1 MKLKVFITNDG
12 LQENGYLYYSEES
25 KNAIL
30 IDPGMQNSSI
40 MDFINNQ
47 NLNLKYILLTHAH
60 FDHISGIKYLKE
72 SNAPVLIHEED
83 EEILGNATY
92 NGSAAISGVGFT
104 EKADRTFKHDEII
117 KGFDEDIRVIH
128 TPGHTKGGSCF
139 YLEKAGILF
148 TGDTLFKGAIGRSDF
163 YSGNGKLLCEMI
175 ESRILTLPDET
186 VCYTG
191 HGLKTT
197 VLTEKN
203 TNPFF

>member
-1 MKLKVFITNDG
+1 MKLKIFITNDG
-12 LQENGYLYYSEES
+12 LQENGYLYYNEES

-40 MDFINNQ
+40 MDFINKE

-92 NGSAAISGVGFT
+92 NGSATISGVGFT

-148 TGDTLFKGAIGRSDF
+148 TGDTLFKGSIGRSDF

-191 HGLKTT
+191 HGLKTN